1 MKNFIGVLV
10 IIVLVGAAYL
20 IYSSA
25 KVGILQKS
33 LASKESPIVGLVQTP
48 PPAVS
53 AGEVH
58 SADGSMNL
66 VMKKVV
72 TGESA
77 AYSFYVTGNSIQNLL
92 IFSKTITNGEMSIP
106 GNSWS
111 PDNKF
116 LFIKG
121 KEGTVSS
128 YLVFKANG
136 ESFTDGN
143 KYLDVA
149 ALYNDKKM
157 DYVLK
162 DVTGWDAPGLLHVF
176 TNGPSYWF
184 ELASKAF
191 LQLATK

>member
-1 MKNFIGVLV
+1 MLGV
-10 IIVLVGAAYL
+10 AYL
-20 IYSSA
+20 IYSST

-33 LASKESPIVGLVQTP
+33 LASKEPIVGLVQTP
-48 PPAVS
+48 TPAVS
-53 AGEVH
+53 QGEVH
-58 SADGSMNL
+58 SPDGSMNL

-77 AYSFYVTGNSIQNLL
+77 AYSFYVTGNSAQNLL

-111 PDNKF
+111 PDNKY

-121 KEGTVSS
+121 KEGTVSN

-136 ESFTDGN
+136 ENFADGN
-143 KYLDVA
+143 KYVDVA
-149 ALYNDKKM
+149 ALYAQKKM
-157 DYVLK
+157 DSVLT

-176 TNGPSYWF
+176 TTGPSFWF
-184 ELASKAF
+184 ELGSNAF
-191 LQLATK
+191 LQLANK